1 MQENLHKLVKSKSL
15 KSKEKIASN
24 VIKHIFD
31 DKGVNRRGGTVLLST
46 GGEKLPVSLSIKM
59 NRVRF
64 SHENLKRLQV
74 VQGSSDRGIKR
85 TAQAIRHILGRDS
98 VESGFATSLYE
109 RNKIFENHFEIKE
122 FDMKRKPR
130 DDEKTEAEIDDEG
143 YIEFKIKGVV
153 ASDFDDLVREITEL
167 RKMNPGETEVLCGL
181 DDGQQFNKIGFI
193 VPSKTEQIGVNVMCI
208 FNPTQ
213 PSLNPS

>member
-1 MQENLHKLVKSKSL
+1 
-15 KSKEKIASN
+15 
-24 VIKHIFD
+24 
-31 DKGVNRRGGTVLLST
+31 
-46 GGEKLPVSLSIKM
+46 
-59 NRVRF
+59 
-64 SHENLKRLQV
+64 
-74 VQGSSDRGIKR
+74 
-85 TAQAIRHILGRDS
+85 
-98 VESGFATSLYE
+98 
-109 RNKIFENHFEIKE
+109 
-122 FDMKRKPR
+122 MKRKPR

-193 VPSKTEQIGVNVMCI
+193 VRSKTEQIGVNVMCI

-213 PSLNPS
+213 LSLNPS